1 MRCFFWPEIYE
12 FLILIMLCEIY
23 FLNGLSERL
32 GSLSISIFLSITLT
46 SGLSDCS
53 CEPLSIRTYGG
64 LIIHFRISVDSIKG
78 AQDLILD
85 VIILHLIDL
94 REELYWFFLLIQLCL
109 LLRYF
114 GCGYSLWVEAF
125 WLCRLYRRF
134 KLTLKL
140 FWYIIMVLLFNF
152 H

>member
-1 MRCFFWPEIYE
+1 MRCFFWPEIYQL
-12 FLILIMLCEIY
+12 LILIMLCEIY
-23 FLNGLSERL
+23 FLNWLSERF
-32 GSLSISIFLSITLT
+32 SIFLSITLT

-64 LIIHFRISVDSIKG
+64 LIIHFRISVDNIKG
-78 AQDLILD
+78 AQDVILD
-85 VIILHLIDL
+85 VIILHLIGL
-94 REELYWFFLLIQLCL
+94 REELYRFCLLIQLCL

-114 GCGYSLWVEAF
+114 GCWYSLWVEAF

-134 KLTLKL
+134 KLTTLKL
-140 FWYIIMVLLFNF
+140 FLYIIMVLLFNF

>member
-23 FLNGLSERL
+23 FLNGLSKCF
-32 GSLSISIFLSITLT
+32 SIFLPITLT

-64 LIIHFRISVDSIKG
+64 LIIHFSISVDSIKG

-85 VIILHLIDL
+85 VIILHLIGL
-94 REELYWFFLLIQLCL
+94 GEELYWFFLLIQLCL

-114 GCGYSLWVEAF
+114 GCRYSLWVEAF
-125 WLCRLYRRF
+125 WLCRLHRRF
-134 KLTLKL
+134 KLTTLKL
-140 FWYIIMVLLFNF
+140 LLYIIMVLLFNF